1 MSFVP
6 VNTYKVRSLAKPSE
20 IVAVLSK
27 HVQGLP
33 IVTRL
38 GGHKTFAGSISE
50 TGFRFVRVGDNRNSF
65 RPTISGTFSSDS
77 EFTIIDI
84 TIKHDA
90 YFYVPLIIMFFL
102 FMFPVLNS
110 TLLPLLVALL
120 NNNPQEIHKYL
131 SSPYSLYLLSP
142 FGVVFIGYFLGAA
155 FFDSEAYLAEK
166 DLTEILAPFIIKPE
180 TSTPRK

>member
-1 MSFVP
+1 MSLVP

-20 IVAVLSK
+20 IIAALGK
-27 HVQGLP
+27 HVQGFP

-65 RPTISGTFSSDS
+65 RPTISGTFTSDS

-102 FMFPVLNS
+102 FMLPVLAS
-110 TLLPLLVALL
+110 TLLPLFIALL
-120 NNNPQEIHKYL
+120 ANNPQEIHKYL
-131 SSPYSLYLLSP
+131 SPPHSLYLLSP
-142 FGVVFIGYFLGAA
+142 FGVVFLGYFLGAA
-155 FFDSEAYLAEK
+155 FFDSEAHLAER

-180 TSTPRK
+180 TSTHGK